1 MGTLITLAPK
11 GLATNAYG
19 LFSQTVDGPS
29 VGNTLVETSI
39 VGSGVG
45 SLTVPANFFKVGDSF
60 HTKIGGLIST
70 QPNHEITIRA
80 KSGSTVLET
89 TGIITLELATNQP
102 WELEL
107 DFTIRSIGATGVIKT
122 NGNFVYNRDTGSY
135 IGKSLGD
142 TEVLDTTVANTLD
155 ITAQWGQEDAS
166 DSIVVQQLILYKTF

>member
-1 MGTLITLAPK
+1 MGTSITLAPR

-19 LFSQTVDGPS
+19 LFAQTADGAAL
-29 VGNTLVETSI
+29 GNTLVETSV

-45 SLTVPANFFKVGDSF
+45 SLSIPANTFKVGDSF
-60 HTKIGGLIST
+60 HAKIGGLIST

-89 TGIITLELATNQP
+89 TGIIVLELATNQP

-107 DFTIRSIGATGVIKT
+107 DFTIRAIGATGEIKT

-135 IGKSLGD
+135 IGKTLGD
-142 TEVLDTTVANTLD
+142 TEVFDTTVANTLD

-166 DSIVVQQLILYKTF
+166 DSIVVQQLILTKIF

>member
-1 MGTLITLAPK
+1 MSTSITLTPR

-19 LFSQTVDGPS
+19 LFSQTADGPS

-39 VGSGVG
+39 VGTGVG

-60 HTKIGGLIST
+60 HAKIGGLIST
-70 QPNHEITIRA
+70 QNNNVITVRA

-107 DFTIRSIGATGVIKT
+107 DFTIRAIGATGEIKT
-122 NGNFVYNRDTGSY
+122 NGNFVYNRDTNVYVGTV
-135 IGKSLGD
+135 LGD
-142 TEVLDTTVANTLD
+142 VEVLDTTVPNTLD
-155 ITAQWGQEDAS
+155 ITAEWGQEDTS
-166 DSIVVQQLILYKTF
+166 DSIVVQQLILTKTF

>member
-1 MGTLITLAPK
+1 MGTSITLAPK
-11 GLATNAYG
+11 GLSTNAYG
-19 LFSQTVDGPS
+19 LFSQTADG
-29 VGNTLVETSI
+29 VTLGNTLVETSI

-45 SLTVPANFFKVGDSF
+45 SLSIPANGFKVGDSF
-60 HTKIGGLIST
+60 HAKIGGLIST

-107 DFTIRSIGATGVIKT
+107 DFTIRSIGATGEIKT

-135 IGKSLGD
+135 IGKALGD
-142 TEVLDTTVANTLD
+142 TEIFDTTVTNTLD
-155 ITAQWGQEDAS
+155 ITAEWGQEDAS

>member
-1 MGTLITLAPK
+1 MPTSITLAPR

-19 LFSQTVDGPS
+19 LFAQTADGAAL
-29 VGNTLVETSI
+29 GNTLVETSI

-45 SLTVPANFFKVGDSF
+45 SLSIPANTLKAGDSF
-60 HTKIGGLIST
+60 HAKIGGLIST

-89 TGIITLELATNQP
+89 TGIIQLELATNQP

-107 DFTIRSIGATGVIKT
+107 DFTIRAIGVTGEIKT

-135 IGKSLGD
+135 IGKVLGD

-155 ITAQWGQEDAS
+155 ITAEWGQEDTS